1 MQAMCLCNAI
11 ATKDNMKKETQSS
24 SLSMRSQWECLLQ
37 NVGEWQGSFT
47 RFSPQGELIENT
59 PTVVSLEGIDN
70 NQTMR
75 QIIRRTLPNQSID
88 EKVLQYSTL
97 GKQILFFENGAF
109 SQGSIQLAPYSEF
122 GAEHGL
128 IAGDRRLRLVQLFDK
143 TGNLDR
149 ITLIREKLPHSTT
162 PERPA
167 LQVADL
173 VGQWQGEA
181 ITRYP
186 DGQVSDTYPTKL
198 RIEKTSDT
206 QLVQHL
212 SIMQQGS
219 HHTIS
224 STGRIA
230 GSVLSFETG
239 SQWNQV
245 LLLPDGASAASP
257 QHVRIGQAFFLEL
270 GWLIQ
275 SHMRQRIIRRYN
287 DKGEWYSLTLVT
299 ETKVG

>member
-1 MQAMCLCNAI
+1 MEEKL
-11 ATKDNMKKETQSS
+11 
-24 SLSMRSQWECLLQ
+24 LSNLDMRSQWECLLQ
-37 NVGEWQGSFT
+37 NVGEWHGSFT
-47 RFSPQGELIENT
+47 RFSPKGDLLEDT

-70 NQTMR
+70 NQVMR
-75 QIIRRTLPNQSID
+75 QIIRRTLPNQTVD

-97 GKQILFFENGAF
+97 GKQILFFEDGAF

-149 ITLIREKLPHSTT
+149 ITLIREKLPDATT

-167 LQVADL
+167 LQVEGL
-173 VGQWQGEA
+173 VGEWHGEA
-181 ITRYP
+181 VTRYP
-186 DGQVSDTYPTKL
+186 DGQVADTYPTKL
-198 RIEKTSDT
+198 HVEKTSDT

-219 HHTIS
+219 QHTIS
-224 STGRIA
+224 STGKIS

-270 GWLIQ
+270 GWLID
-275 SHMRQRIIRRYN
+275 SNRRQRIIRRYN
-287 DKGEWYSLTLVT
+287 EKGEWYSLTLVT
-299 ETKVG
+299 ETKIS